1 MKKSKLETRLEVGEE
16 VIYFDGKT
24 LMEITK
30 VVSVDKENKSAM
42 LENRVNINRQPHSKD
57 HTYHR
62 IERGKPGIAWK
73 KEDVLSLYEAYKARR
88 NIVKLAGGLLS
99 TVKVLNFLNPEE
111 AEILNK
117 LNSKIEKLCIL
128 VGK

>member
-1 MKKSKLETRLEVGEE
+1 MKKSKLETRLEVGDE

-30 VVSVDKENKSAM
+30 VVSVDKETKSAM

-62 IERGKPGIAWK
+62 IERNKEGNAWR
-73 KEDVLSLYEAYKARR
+73 KEDALSFYEAFKAKR
-88 NIVKLAGGLLS
+88 NIVKLAGGLLE

-117 LNSKIEKLCIL
+117 LNSKIEKLCTW

>member
-1 MKKSKLETRLEVGEE
+1 MKKSKLETRLEVGDE

-30 VVSVDKENKSAM
+30 VESVDKENKSAM

-62 IERGKPGIAWK
+62 VERNKEGIAWK
-73 KEDVLSLYEAYKARR
+73 KEDALSFYEAFKAKR
-88 NIVKLAGGLLS
+88 NIVKLTGGLLE
-99 TVKVLNFLNPEE
+99 TVKSLNFLNTEE

>member
-1 MKKSKLETRLEVGEE
+1 MKKSKLETRLEVGDE

-30 VVSVDKENKSAM
+30 VVSVDKETKSAM

-62 IERGKPGIAWK
+62 IERNKEGMAWR
-73 KEDVLSLYEAYKARR
+73 KEDALSFYEAFKAKR
-88 NIVKLAGGLLS
+88 NIVKLAGSLLE

>member
-30 VVSVDKENKSAM
+30 VVSVDKETKSAM
-42 LENRVNINRQPHSKD
+42 LENRVKINRQPHSKD

-62 IERGKPGIAWK
+62 IERSKQGIAWK
-73 KEDVLSLYEAYKARR
+73 KEDALSLYKAYKARR
-88 NIVKLAGGLLS
+88 NIVKLAGGLLAA
-99 TVKVLNFLNPEE
+99 VKVLNFLNPDE

-117 LNSKIEKLCIL
+117 LNFKIEKLCTL

>member
-1 MKKSKLETRLEVGEE
+1 MKKSKLETRLEVGDE

-30 VVSVDKENKSAM
+30 VVSVDKETKSAM

-62 IERGKPGIAWK
+62 VERNKEGIAWK
-73 KEDVLSLYEAYKARR
+73 KEDALSFYEAFRAKR
-88 NIVKLAGGLLS
+88 NIVKLTGGLLE
-99 TVKVLNFLNPEE
+99 TVKSLNFLNPEE

>member
-1 MKKSKLETRLEVGEE
+1 MKKSKLETRLEVGDE

-30 VVSVDKENKSAM
+30 VVSVDKETKSAM

-62 IERGKPGIAWK
+62 VERNKEGIAWK
-73 KEDVLSLYEAYKARR
+73 KEDALSFYEAFKAKR
-88 NIVKLAGGLLS
+88 NIVKLTGGLLEK
-99 TVKVLNFLNPEE
+99 VKSLNFLNPEE

>member
-1 MKKSKLETRLEVGEE
+1 MKKSKLETRLEVGDE

-30 VVSVDKENKSAM
+30 VVSVDKETKSAM

-62 IERGKPGIAWK
+62 VERNKEGIAWK
-73 KEDVLSLYEAYKARR
+73 KEDALSFYEAFKAKR
-88 NIVKLAGGLLS
+88 NIVKLTGGILE
-99 TVKVLNFLNPEE
+99 TVKSLNFLNPEE

>member
-1 MKKSKLETRLEVGEE
+1 MKKSKLETRLEVGDE

-30 VVSVDKENKSAM
+30 VESVDKENKSA
-42 LENRVNINRQPHSKD
+42 LLANRIKVNRQPNSKD

-62 IERGKPGIAWK
+62 VERNKEGNAWR
-73 KEDVLSLYEAYKARR
+73 KEDALSLYEAYKAKR
-88 NIVKLAGGLLS
+88 NIVKLAGGLLA
-99 TVKVLNFLNPEE
+99 TVKVLNFLNPDE

-117 LNSKIEKLCIL
+117 LNSKIEKLCTL

>member
-1 MKKSKLETRLEVGEE
+1 MKKSKLETRLEVGDE

-30 VVSVDKENKSAM
+30 VVSVDKETKSAM

-62 IERGKPGIAWK
+62 VERNKEGIAWK
-73 KEDVLSLYEAYKARR
+73 KEDALSFYEALKAKR
-88 NIVKLAGGLLS
+88 NIVKLAGGLLE

-117 LNSKIEKLCIL
+117 LNSKIEKLCTL

>member
-1 MKKSKLETRLEVGEE
+1 MKKSKLETRLEVGDE

-30 VVSVDKENKSAM
+30 VVSVDKETKSAM

-62 IERGKPGIAWK
+62 VERNKEGIAWK
-73 KEDVLSLYEAYKARR
+73 KEDALSFYEAFKAKR
-88 NIVKLAGGLLS
+88 NIVKLAGSLLE
-99 TVKVLNFLNPEE
+99 TVKSLNFLNPEE

-117 LNSKIEKLCIL
+117 LNSKIEKLCTL

>member
-42 LENRVNINRQPHSKD
+42 LENRVNINRQPNSKD

-73 KEDVLSLYEAYKARR
+73 KEDALSLYKAYKARR
-88 NIVKLAGGLLS
+88 NIVKLAGGLIS

>member
-30 VVSVDKENKSAM
+30 VVSVDKETKSAM
-42 LENRVNINRQPHSKD
+42 LENRVKINRLPHSKD

-62 IERGKPGIAWK
+62 IVRGKQGIAWK
-73 KEDVLSLYEAYKARR
+73 KEDAISFYEAFKSKR
-88 NIVKLAGGLLS
+88 NLSKLLPTLLES
-99 TVKVLNFLNPEE
+99 IKDLDFLNNDE
-111 AEILNK
+111 ADILNK
-117 LNSKIEKLCIL
+117 LNVKIEKLCTL

>member
-1 MKKSKLETRLEVGEE
+1 MKKSKLETRLEVGDE

-62 IERGKPGIAWK
+62 VERNKEGIAWK
-73 KEDVLSLYEAYKARR
+73 KEDALSFYEAFKAKR
-88 NIVKLAGGLLS
+88 NIVKLTGGLLE
-99 TVKVLNFLNPEE
+99 TVKSLNFLNTEE

>member
-1 MKKSKLETRLEVGEE
+1 MKKSKLETRLEVGDE

-30 VVSVDKENKSAM
+30 VVSVDKETKSAM

-62 IERGKPGIAWK
+62 IERNKEGIAWK
-73 KEDVLSLYEAYKARR
+73 KEDAISFYEAFKAKR
-88 NIVKLAGGLLS
+88 NIVKLAGGLLE

-117 LNSKIEKLCIL
+117 LNSKIEKLCTL

>member
-1 MKKSKLETRLEVGEE
+1 MKKSKLETRLEVGDE

-30 VVSVDKENKSAM
+30 VVSVDKETKSAM

-62 IERGKPGIAWK
+62 VERNKEGNAWR
-73 KEDVLSLYEAYKARR
+73 KEDAISFYEAFKAKR
-88 NIVKLAGGLLS
+88 NIVKLAGGLLE
-99 TVKVLNFLNPEE
+99 TVKALNFLNPEE
-111 AEILNK
+111 AEILNR
-117 LNSKIEKLCIL
+117 LNSKIEKLCTL

>member
-1 MKKSKLETRLEVGEE
+1 MKKSKLETRLEVGDE

-30 VVSVDKENKSAM
+30 VVSVDKETKSAM

-62 IERGKPGIAWK
+62 VERNKEGIAWK
-73 KEDVLSLYEAYKARR
+73 KEDALSFYEAFKAKR
-88 NIVKLAGGLLS
+88 NIVKLSGGLLE
-99 TVKVLNFLNPEE
+99 TVKSLNFLNPEE

>member
-1 MKKSKLETRLEVGEE
+1 MKKSKLETRLEVGDE

-30 VVSVDKENKSAM
+30 VVSVDKETKSAM

-62 IERGKPGIAWK
+62 IERNKEGNAWR
-73 KEDVLSLYEAYKARR
+73 KEDALSFYEAFKAKR
-88 NIVKLAGGLLS
+88 NIVKLSGGLLE
-99 TVKVLNFLNPEE
+99 TVKSLNFLNPEE

-117 LNSKIEKLCIL
+117 LNSKIEKLCTW

>member
-1 MKKSKLETRLEVGEE
+1 MKKSKLKTRLEVGDE

-30 VVSVDKENKSAM
+30 VVSVDKETKSAM

-62 IERGKPGIAWK
+62 IERGKEGNAWK
-73 KEDVLSLYEAYKARR
+73 KEDAISFYEAFKAKR
-88 NIVKLAGGLLS
+88 NIVKLTGGLLE

-117 LNSKIEKLCIL
+117 LNSKIEKLCIW